1 MKKKNKFQIK
11 SKQLLVI
18 LSFFCISGI
27 LLTVL
32 DIFPVQPVRNV
43 VGYVIVPFQNGIN
56 EVGDWLTDKTEYFQ
70 SAKRLSDENEELQD
84 RISTLTEE
92 NSLLSQNQE
101 ELASLKDMYQLDQE
115 YPEYE
120 KVAAEV
126 IAKDPGNWFHNFTIN
141 RGSDQGIEKDM
152 NVIADGGLV
161 GIITEVGPNWATVRS
176 IIDDA
181 SNVSA
186 MTVSTND
193 TCIVNGNLD
202 LMEEG
207 KLEFG
212 QMSAAN
218 SVTVGEKI
226 VTSAI
231 SDKYLK
237 GILIGYVSDVTE
249 DPNHLTNTGYLIPV
263 ADFAHI
269 QNVLVIKTLKQT
281 GGE

>member
-11 SKQLLVI
+11 SKQLLI
-18 LSFFCISGI
+18 IFSFLCISGI
-27 LLTVL
+27 LLTFLNVVP
-32 DIFPVQPVRNV
+32 IQPVRNV
-43 VGYVIVPFQNGIN
+43 VGYVIIPFQNGIN

-70 SAKRLSDENEELQD
+70 NAKRLSDENQELQE

-92 NSLLSQNQE
+92 NSLLSQDQE
-101 ELASLKDMYQLDQE
+101 ELVSLREMYQLDQE

-126 IAKDPGNWFHNFTIN
+126 IARDPGNWFYNFTIN
-141 RGSDQGIEKDM
+141 RGSDQGITKDM

-176 IIDDA
+176 IIDDS

-186 MTVSTND
+186 MSVSTND
-193 TCIVNGNLD
+193 TCIVSGNLD

-207 KLEFG
+207 KLQFG

-226 VTSAI
+226 VTSSI

-237 GILIGYVSDVTE
+237 GILIGYVSEVTGT
-249 DPNHLTNTGYLIPV
+249 PNHLTNTGYLIPV
-263 ADFAHI
+263 VDFAHI
-269 QNVLVIKTLKQT
+269 QNVLVIMTTKDT
-281 GGE
+281 GGK